1 MIILSIRGTS
11 EVGDMAI
18 DMKMWMKEFEAES
31 PKAKVHAGYFQLLKN
46 FNCLLNF
53 RVLPAV
59 YGTQG
64 ASEQIY

>member
-31 PKAKVHAGYFQLLKN
+31 PKAKVHAGYFQLLKK

>member
-1 MIILSIRGTS
+1 
-11 EVGDMAI
+11 MAI
-18 DMKMWMKEFEAES
+18 DMKMWMKEFETES

>member
-18 DMKMWMKEFEAES
+18 DMKMWMKKFDSED
-31 PKAKVHAGYFQLLKN
+31 PKAKVHAGYFQTLKN
-46 FNCLLNF
+46 LNCLLIF